1 MADDDPD
8 EAGNPKECH
17 EPERSSHDRQSDQRS
32 DRSVRCGR
40 KHKQGLDGI
49 LELHEQR
56 QVDAD
61 KRDKE
66 NDGEIQESI
75 VLLRFLTTDLQL
87 ISRRKAVL
95 KIFQFG
101 FDWSKNFRRE
111 DSGRGEAQY
120 RNGAKMLAATYAARF
135 QNVPHGGNRKQRNS
149 SVLLRGINIETLDL
163 RQLCTILRAQTGN
176 DRDTL
181 VSFFEGANWCPAD
194 RGCGR
199 IGYVSVRDAA

>member
-40 KHKQGLDGI
+40 KHKQGLD
-49 LELHEQR
+49 
-56 QVDAD
+56 
-61 KRDKE
+61 
-66 NDGEIQESI
+66 EIHESI
-75 VLLRFLTTDLQL
+75 DLLRFLTSDLQL
-87 ISRRKAVL
+87 ISRRKPIL

-135 QNVPHGGNRKQRNS
+135 KKVLHRRNRKQRNS
-149 SVLLRGINIETLDL
+149 GVLPRGINIKALDL
-163 RQLCTILRAQTGN
+163 R
-176 DRDTL
+176 
-181 VSFFEGANWCPAD
+181 
-194 RGCGR
+194 
-199 IGYVSVRDAA
+199 

>member
-17 EPERSSHDRQSDQRS
+17 EPQSDQRS

-56 QVDAD
+56 EVDAD
-61 KRDKE
+61 KRDEE

-135 QNVPHGGNRKQRNS
+135 KKVLHRRNRKQRNS
-149 SVLLRGINIETLDL
+149 GVLPRGINIKRSE
-163 RQLCTILRAQTGN
+163 
-176 DRDTL
+176 
-181 VSFFEGANWCPAD
+181 
-194 RGCGR
+194 
-199 IGYVSVRDAA
+199 

>member
-1 MADDDPD
+1 MADDDAN

-17 EPERSSHDRQSDQRS
+17 EPERRTHDGQSDQRS

-40 KHKQGLDGI
+40 KHKQGLDGV

-61 KRDKE
+61 KRDEE

-87 ISRRKAVL
+87 ISRRKTVL

-101 FDWSKNFRRE
+101 FDRSKDFRRE
-111 DSGRGEAQY
+111 DSRRRKAQY
-120 RNGAKMLAATYAARF
+120 RNCAKMLASSYPTCFKNIPHAR
-135 QNVPHGGNRKQRNS
+135 NR
-149 SVLLRGINIETLDL
+149 E
-163 RQLCTILRAQTGN
+163 
-176 DRDTL
+176 
-181 VSFFEGANWCPAD
+181 
-194 RGCGR
+194 
-199 IGYVSVRDAA
+199 

>member
-17 EPERSSHDRQSDQRS
+17 EPERRTHDRQSDQCS

-56 QVDAD
+56 YVDAD
-61 KRDKE
+61 KRDEE

-75 VLLRFLTTDLQL
+75 FLLRFLTTDLQL

-95 KIFQFG
+95 KVFQFG

-120 RNGAKMLAATYAARF
+120 RNGAKMLAATYAVCFKNIPHAR
-135 QNVPHGGNRKQRNS
+135 NRKQRNP
-149 SVLLRGINIETLDL
+149 SVLPR
-163 RQLCTILRAQTGN
+163 
-176 DRDTL
+176 
-181 VSFFEGANWCPAD
+181 
-194 RGCGR
+194 
-199 IGYVSVRDAA
+199 